1 MCLIK
6 EKNMKH
12 SFSKIYVGAIA
23 LLIGVWGTERNVY

>member
-23 LLIGVWGTERNVY
+23 LLMSFIL